1 MGFKG
6 LYRYSFY
13 FFHFFIFFSH
23 KRGTER
29 EKVISLTGIQFQP
42 LGADADLSPTLEIKN
57 QTTYL
62 RSIYDAS
69 EWCFSRALTG

>member
-42 LGADADLSPTLEIKN
+42 LGADADLSPTLEIKKTK
-57 QTTYL
+57 QRIYVVYTTQVNG
-62 RSIYDAS
+62 A
-69 EWCFSRALTG
+69 FRAH